1 MIVIRFFCSLG
12 SSNASNEAYSRVSE
26 LLNDPAFDKER
37 QFIAECSQATDAYR
51 FTTGEDYTHAII
63 LNTAIPM
70 LTIPKENVIGLSLE
84 PVILS
89 PAFIAYADK
98 HIGKYFIGEQ
108 RDLPAPFILTEEGK
122 TINFADLGKLFT
134 E

>member
-1 MIVIRFFCSLG
+1 MQTIRLFSSFAPSSG
-12 SSNASNEAYSRVSE
+12 SDEAYARASE
-26 LLNDPAFDKER
+26 LLNDPAFDKIS
-37 QFIAECSQATDAYR
+37 QFKADCKATDSYR

-63 LNTAIPM
+63 LNTAMPM
-70 LTIPKENVIGLSLE
+70 LTLPKEKVIGLAFE

-89 PAFIAYADK
+89 PAFIAYAEK

-108 RDLPAPFILTEEGK
+108 RDLPAPFILAEEMK
-122 TINFADLGKLFT
+122 NPNNFADLVKLFT